1 MLIKILS
8 NLMGCRVWILSRPRQ
23 LSVNMSMKG
32 NGFGV
37 NGKCEGFPVSASSDY
52 GSTSVFC
59 GGFWWSEREKRP
71 RINLG
76 LSIFGN

>member
-1 MLIKILS
+1 
-8 NLMGCRVWILSRPRQ
+8 
-23 LSVNMSMKG
+23 MKG